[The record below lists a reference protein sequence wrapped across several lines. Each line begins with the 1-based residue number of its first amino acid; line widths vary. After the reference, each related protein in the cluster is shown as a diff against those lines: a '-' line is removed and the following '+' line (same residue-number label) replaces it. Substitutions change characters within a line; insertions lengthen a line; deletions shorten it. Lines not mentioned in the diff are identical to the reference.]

1 MAVNTDTILNLVS
14 QFIPSFNVDSVAVFT
29 QDYTQVFRGGRPI
42 KAVVKENS
50 KLMEHPIESGAVVT
64 DHRILL
70 PIEIELSLI
79 LRPDEYR
86 ETYNQ
91 IKQLYEEGTFLIVQ
105 TRSGIYTNQL
115 IQGLPHEEDPTIF
128 DTITIA
134 LSLKQVQMVTAQYTT
149 TPRNPKNSS
158 TTQRGVLQTTE
169 ATPTQNSKAYEWL
182 QSVAVR

>member
-1 MAVNTDTILNLVS
+1 MAVNTETILNLVS
-14 QFIPSFNVDSVAVFT
+14 QFMPSFNVDTVAVFT

-50 KLMEHPIESGAVVT
+50 KLMEHPIETGAVVT
-64 DHRILL
+64 DHRIVL
-70 PIEIELSLI
+70 PVEIELSLI
-79 LRPDEYR
+79 LTPNEYR

-91 IKQLYEEGTFLIVQ
+91 IRQLYNEGTLLIVQ
-105 TRSGIYTNQL
+105 TRSGIYENQL

-128 DTITIA
+128 DTITLA

-149 TPRNPKNSS
+149 TPRNAKDSS

-182 QSVAVR
+182 QSKPAR